1 VVFVFFSVLLRPE
14 SFVLSPALANH
25 ELPITS
31 HGLCPSHQL
40 QITSH
45 GLKVRSHKDL
55 DVWKAAIR
63 LAKAVYDLTGTF
75 PRREVFGLAAQMRRS
90 SVSIA
95 SNIAEGAARQG
106 NKEFV
111 QFLYVSLGSA
121 SELDTQIEI
130 ARLAELARAESL
142 EKIGFGFDGSF
153 EDAPGSDPI
162 RESQIETRHPTLTR
176 FRAGLPATNVSA
188 NH

>member
-1 VVFVFFSVLLRPE
+1 M
-14 SFVLSPALANH
+14 
-25 ELPITS
+25 
-31 HGLCPSHQL
+31 
-40 QITSH
+40 
-45 GLKVRSHKDL
+45 RSHKDL

-63 LAKAVYDLTGTF
+63 LAKAVYELTGTF
-75 PRREVFGLAAQMRRS
+75 PRREEFGLAAQMRRS

-142 EKIGFGFDGSF
+142 EKV
-153 EDAPGSDPI
+153 GSDLTAVSKMLQGLI
-162 RESQIETRHPTLTR
+162 RSVKAKSNPGIEH
-176 FRAGLPATNVSA
+176 
-188 NH
+188 